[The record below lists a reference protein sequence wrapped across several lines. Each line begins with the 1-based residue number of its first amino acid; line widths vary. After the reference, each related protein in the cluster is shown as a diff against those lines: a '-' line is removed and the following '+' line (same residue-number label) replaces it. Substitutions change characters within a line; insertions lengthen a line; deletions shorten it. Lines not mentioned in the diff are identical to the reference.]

1 MFQQQLL
8 KNITADKQVRVLK
21 FLPLV
26 SSPTCHMNKLYF
38 TKSLMIIIS
47 FINPPPL
54 LQFLIPTPKYFE
66 EGEKAYSRPIFS
78 AFDTKYCLS
87 LLVRHCR
94 VPNVFTLLLKTI
106 IICTVLL
113 NNVSSAKT
121 AFSMRTDFKFN
132 CQVFNFPTWRQEYSV
147 VIIYMSQLYSF
158 LSQKSVSE
166 TLFANDMQTGL
177 CFSCNFPFALSRHL
191 DDI

>member
-1 MFQQQLL
+1 
-8 KNITADKQVRVLK
+8 
-21 FLPLV
+21 
-26 SSPTCHMNKLYF
+26 MNKLYF

-66 EGEKAYSRPIFS
+66 EGENAYSRPIFS

-132 CQVFNFPTWRQEYSV
+132 CQVFNFPTWRQEQCTSHYLHV
-147 VIIYMSQLYSF
+147 LALLFPFIEKCLWDFIC
-158 LSQKSVSE
+158 KWCANR
-166 TLFANDMQTGL
+166 TLFFLQ
-177 CFSCNFPFALSRHL
+177 FSFCT
-191 DDI
+191 I